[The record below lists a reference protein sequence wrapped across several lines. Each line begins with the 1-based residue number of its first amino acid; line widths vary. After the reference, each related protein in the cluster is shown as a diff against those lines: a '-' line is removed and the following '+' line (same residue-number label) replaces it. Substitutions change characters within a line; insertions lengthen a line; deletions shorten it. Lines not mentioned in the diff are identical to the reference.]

1 MDKKEL
7 VLVLG
12 GARSGKSSWALQYT
26 ETVYNN
32 YVFLATARVSDKEM
46 EERIRRHKMDRGPK
60 WAVIE
65 EPLEIPEALMNR
77 CELYQTVLLDCLT
90 VWIGNLMHR
99 YSQDVTAYP
108 EVTSFLQIAE
118 KPPCELVIVSNE
130 LGMGIVPEN
139 EMARRFRDL
148 AGQVNQEVARIAYK
162 VVFMISGIPLVAK
175 EG

>member
-1 MDKKEL
+1 MNRV
-7 VLVLG
+7 VLITG
-12 GARSGKSSWALQYT
+12 GARSGKSRYAL
-26 ETVYNN
+26 ELADSARSKA
-32 YVFLATARVSDKEM
+32 FIATAQPSDDEM
-46 EERIRRHKMDRGPK
+46 RRRIKKHRQERKDRFSTVEAPFDLAEAIRSLGPGT
-60 WAVIE
+60 
-65 EPLEIPEALMNR
+65 
-77 CELYQTVLLDCLT
+77 ELVVVECLT
-90 VWIGNLMHR
+90 VWLGNLMHR
-99 YSQDVTAYP
+99 HDHGATPYP

-148 AGQVNQEVARIAYK
+148 AGQVNQEVAQIAYK